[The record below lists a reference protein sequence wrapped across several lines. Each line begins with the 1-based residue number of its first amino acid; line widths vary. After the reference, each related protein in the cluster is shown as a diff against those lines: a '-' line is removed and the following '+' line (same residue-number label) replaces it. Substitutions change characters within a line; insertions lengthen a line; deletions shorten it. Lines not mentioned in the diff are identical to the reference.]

1 MNFFGHLKT
10 ITGHRNKVMVH
21 CFKCG
26 IPFQGLTH
34 DLSKYTPVE
43 FFTGCKYYIGTRSP
57 NEGERAEK
65 GYSLSWMHHKGRN
78 KHHFEYWTDVS
89 SATKRYEPVK
99 MPYRYLVEMVCDRIA
114 ASKTYKGKA
123 YTDASALEYFLNG
136 YGRYQMHPE
145 TAKELEELLTMLRD
159 RGEEETFAHIRKELK
174 TRRHEC

>member
-89 SATKRYEPVK
+89 QATKRYEPVK
-99 MPYRYLVEMVCDRIA
+99 MPPICSARFIPVRLPTIRISIPIRIPA
-114 ASKTYKGKA
+114 VSLKISSTATADSRKN
-123 YTDASALEYFLNG
+123 TDIIE
-136 YGRYQMHPE
+136 
-145 TAKELEELLTMLRD
+145 
-159 RGEEETFAHIRKELK
+159 I
-174 TRRHEC
+174 